1 MQNTLNLTPKVPSSY
16 RLNIVHM
23 FKVSSKFPGNL
34 IGVSSY
40 KYKTSNVL
48 SAYDGT
54 EQTVIFQRREGWGIV
69 RSDSP
74 NNSETRWEYQI
85 PQLNI

>member
-1 MQNTLNLTPKVPSSY
+1 MQNTLNLISKVPSSY

-34 IGVSSY
+34 TSVSSY

-54 EQTVIFQRREGWGIV
+54 EQTVIFQRREGWEH
-69 RSDSP
+69 SK
-74 NNSETRWEYQI
+74 EEQ
-85 PQLNI
+85 PQ